1 MPNPWLSVPLAEY
14 EEHMGSS
21 EVAQLGA
28 LSDLLAEVLARCRP
42 PSLALLGIAGGNGLN
57 RIEAGV
63 TRRVVGVDVNPQYL
77 AAVRERFCDLPGLEL
92 HCADLAE
99 QTMAIAPVQLVYAAL
114 LFEHAGT
121 GRCLDNALSL
131 VAPDGDFAVVLQL
144 PPRGGGP
151 AVVSRLPAIAR
162 LGESFSLIDPAWLCE
177 LLAARGFDLTA
188 EASLARPEG
197 KSFWWGLFRV
207 PAV

>member
-1 MPNPWLSVPLAEY
+1 
-14 EEHMGSS
+14 MGSP

-57 RIEAGV
+57 RIDAGV
-63 TRRVVGVDVNPQYL
+63 TRRVVGIDVNPQYL
-77 AAVRERFCDLPGLEL
+77 VAVRERFRGLPGLEL

-99 QTMAIAPVQLVYAAL
+99 QTMAIASVQLVYAAL

-121 GRCLDNALSL
+121 GRCLDNALAL
-131 VAPDGDFAVVLQL
+131 VAPGGNFAVVLQL
-144 PPRGGGP
+144 PPPGGGP
-151 AVVSRLPAIAR
+151 AVVSRSPAIAR
-162 LGESFSLIDPAWLCE
+162 LGEFFSLIDPAWLCE
-177 LLAARGFDLTA
+177 LLVARGLDMTA